1 LLEETTAAAHEAREP
16 QENDFY
22 AQLVIFLFAAHSV
35 ANKVGY
41 EDLATVV
48 EDRISWAA
56 ERSSDKLMGAVGTW
70 TRTTSMLA
78 NGAYDIAQ
86 QLLDRSRDDLESSR
100 DHSPEVLRMLGP
112 LHLRSSVLA
121 ARAGDAER
129 ARDHLAEARTL
140 ETHLDE
146 GDHDGG
152 YYQMC
157 FGPSNVGIHEVA
169 ASVELGAGAAAVHHA
184 ESLRISP
191 QIPRIRTA
199 QHFVDLA
206 RAHLWEGNNATA
218 LQALH
223 KARRLA
229 PQQTLHHPT
238 TREVTRMLVRLQRR
252 SNEDLTK
259 LAQWI
264 GEM

>member
-1 LLEETTAAAHEAREP
+1 
-16 QENDFY
+16 
-22 AQLVIFLFAAHSV
+22 
-35 ANKVGY
+35 
-41 EDLATVV
+41 
-48 EDRISWAA
+48 
-56 ERSSDKLMGAVGTW
+56 
-70 TRTTSMLA
+70 
-78 NGAYDIAQ
+78 
-86 QLLDRSRDDLESSR
+86 
-100 DHSPEVLRMLGP
+100 MLGP

-169 ASVELGAGAAAVHHA
+169 VSVELGAGAAAVHHA